1 MLIYIYDK
9 TFLRPDKQQSLTI
22 IFYLS
27 KVTCGAE
34 LALLFVEIL
43 GKGKVPYDEEI
54 LGSFFIL
61 SYTVLFLS
69 HFFCGFICDAMY
81 LF

>member
-1 MLIYIYDK
+1 MLIYIYYK
-9 TFLRPDKQQSLTI
+9 TFSRPVKQKSVTAI
-22 IFYLS
+22 SYLL

-61 SYTVLFLS
+61 SYAVLFLS
-69 HFFCGFICDAMY
+69 RYFFLWVY
-81 LF
+81 L